1 MKTAEVIQMME
12 QEKVIAIVRGIAAD
26 KCMKVA
32 DALYEGGIR
41 LMEITFN
48 QKDPTSFRTTA
59 DCIES
64 ISKKYEGRM
73 MVGAGTVVTT
83 EQVELAARAGG
94 RFIISPDV
102 NVDVIHRTVE
112 LDMVS
117 MPGAMSPT
125 EVMTAHHAGASFVKI
140 FPAANL
146 GVDYVKAISAPISHV
161 KLMAVGGV
169 NENNLA
175 EFLKAGMAGAGIGG
189 NLANKKWI
197 EAGEYHKITETAKTL
212 VEIARNFQ

>member
-1 MKTAEVIQMME
+1 
-12 QEKVIAIVRGIAAD
+12 
-26 KCMKVA
+26 MKVA

-112 LDMVS
+112 LDMLSIGSGSAIHFSSKSVR
-117 MPGAMSPT
+117 P
-125 EVMTAHHAGASFVKI
+125 VI
-140 FPAANL
+140 FFP
-146 GVDYVKAISAPISHV
+146 
-161 KLMAVGGV
+161 
-169 NENNLA
+169 
-175 EFLKAGMAGAGIGG
+175 
-189 NLANKKWI
+189 
-197 EAGEYHKITETAKTL
+197 
-212 VEIARNFQ
+212 